1 MEFDQI
7 FATPR
12 FRNRMDAGRQL
23 AEQLSAYQERSD
35 VVVLGLPRGGVPVA
49 YEVAR
54 ALRVPLDV
62 FVVRK
67 LGMPGHEEF
76 AIGAI
81 ASGGVRV
88 IDRDIVAAYDVTE
101 EQLADVTSR
110 ELRELRRREQR
121 YRGTRP
127 LMPLRGKTVILV
139 DDGLATGATMRAAV
153 QALHK
158 ESPARLVVAVPVA
171 AMDTCELLRS
181 MADEVIC
188 LVTPE
193 PFYAVGLWYHDFSQ
207 TTDTE
212 VHDLLQQGGVD
223 RRVEEPWRD
232 IRS

>member
-1 MEFDQI
+1 MAFDQV

-12 FRNRMDAGRQL
+12 FLNRMDAGRQL
-23 AEQLSAYQERSD
+23 AEQLLAYQGRPD
-35 VVVLGLPRGGVPVA
+35 VVVLGLPRGGIPVA
-49 YEVAR
+49 YEVAQV
-54 ALRVPLDV
+54 LRVPLDV

-88 IDRDIVAAYDVTE
+88 IDRDVIAAYGVTDM
-101 EQLADVTSR
+101 QLADVTSR

-127 LMPLRGKTVILV
+127 LTPIQGKAVILV

-153 QALHK
+153 QALRN
-158 ESPARLVVAVPVA
+158 ENPARIIVAVPVA

-181 MADEVIC
+181 MADKVFC

-193 PFYAVGLWYHDFSQ
+193 PFYAVGLWYRDFSQ
-207 TTDTE
+207 TTDNE
-212 VHDLLQQGGVD
+212 VHDLLQQGRVGRGV
-223 RRVEEPWRD
+223 EPRQD
-232 IRS
+232 IGS